1 MTKNS
6 FETASSSRGNL
17 PLWRQ
22 IVRQSL
28 WGRRG
33 LSKTGSVWLPVAA
46 LLSVCPPERWPNA
59 GRATIALFI
68 ASYLRTL
75 ASILANDL
83 ADRSED
89 LAAGK
94 SRWILSLPRGPAV
107 SVVGSLVVLG
117 VYVLVFLEAPVTAVA
132 AYVLAL
138 ALGFLYSVRPLRFK
152 EQGILG
158 LAEYS
163 LCCCVAYA
171 AVPSAWLA
179 SEWTLPALLA
189 AMVFLDRWVNLHFH
203 QVVDYEA
210 DRGKHSGTYAVRVGR
225 ERARRTLQFAA
236 NLAVASIAA
245 VLAYL
250 ALVLPPPGKG
260 VVAVGVGVAI
270 AAAVNAQISIRRPE
284 GASDLVRELPS
295 HYLGLTFA
303 VWWVLP
309 PLLLVRLAIGQP
321 ILWPAA
327 GMASLSTLATTIQSV
342 RYRYA

>member
-1 MTKNS
+1 
-6 FETASSSRGNL
+6 
-17 PLWRQ
+17 
-22 IVRQSL
+22 
-28 WGRRG
+28 
-33 LSKTGSVWLPVAA
+33 VWLPVAA
-46 LLSVCPPERWPNA
+46 LLSVYPPERWPNA
-59 GRATIALFI
+59 WRAAIALFI
-68 ASYLRTL
+68 ASYFRTL

-94 SRWILSLPRGPAV
+94 SRWIVSLPRGAAA
-107 SVVGSLVVLG
+107 SVVGGLTALG
-117 VYVLVFLEAPVTAVA
+117 VCVLAFLGAPVAAWA
-132 AYVLAL
+132 AYVVAL
-138 ALGFLYSVRPLRFK
+138 ALGFLYSVRPVRFK

-163 LCCCVAYA
+163 LCCSVAYA

-210 DRGKHSGTYAVRVGR
+210 DRGRQSGTYAVRVGR
-225 ERARRTLQFAA
+225 ERARRTLQWAA

-245 VLAYL
+245 VMVYL
-250 ALVLPPPGKG
+250 ALVLPPAGKG
-260 VVAVGVGVAI
+260 VVGVGVGVAI
-270 AAAVNAQISIRRPE
+270 AAAVNAQISMRRPE

-309 PLLLVRLAIGQP
+309 PLLLGRLAIGQP
-321 ILWPAA
+321 TLWPVA
-327 GMASLSTLATTIQSV
+327 GMAALSTLSTTVQSV